1 MKTFTFVKDYRKS
14 FPYIVYKTVSQSHV
28 QVGFTL
34 ASRELVQKWLSG
46 STTDPIIKILSRNSN
61 LTKTQLETLLIDFL
75 GPNISG
81 KSLTNQEKALLR
93 LTKAGI
99 SRGAFNHTL
108 KQARRN
114 IIQSMYT
121 IILLGYLG
129 IFEDT
134 RLDPYLEVAN
144 KLKEYIGAY
153 KDVISNNELAT
164 EHLRIV
170 TMLREELETTL
181 EKLSTKIFVKDVISQ
196 ITFHAE
202 LAHISYFIMLKECCF
217 SVSFNFTCRVL

>member
-1 MKTFTFVKDYRKS
+1 MPS
-14 FPYIVYKTVSQSHV
+14 LS
-28 QVGFTL
+28 
-34 ASRELVQKWLSG
+34 SRELVQKWLSG
-46 STTDPIIKILSRNSN
+46 STSDPIIKILVKSSN

-75 GPNISG
+75 APNVSG

-129 IFEDT
+129 LFEDT
-134 RLDPYLEVAN
+134 RLDPYLEVAS

-153 KDVISNNELAT
+153 KDVLSNNELSS
-164 EHLRIV
+164 ENLRII
-170 TMLREELETTL
+170 TMLREELEGTL
-181 EKLSTKIFVKDVISQ
+181 ERLSTSRALSK
-196 ITFHAE
+196 A
-202 LAHISYFIMLKECCF
+202 
-217 SVSFNFTCRVL
+217 

>member
-1 MKTFTFVKDYRKS
+1 LGGGKSFVASSDLPLKTFTFDKKDRKS
-14 FPYIVYKTVSQSHV
+14 FPCIVYKTVSQTCLLVVSS
-28 QVGFTL
+28 L

-46 STTDPIIKILSRNSN
+46 STSDPIIKILSKNSN
-61 LTKTQLETLLIDFL
+61 LTRTQLETLLIDFL
-75 GPNISG
+75 APNVSG

-114 IIQSMYT
+114 IIQSVYT

-129 IFEDT
+129 VFEDT

-144 KLKEYIGAY
+144 KLREYVGAY

-181 EKLSTKIFVKDVISQ
+181 EKLSTPRTLSK
-196 ITFHAE
+196 T
-202 LAHISYFIMLKECCF
+202 
-217 SVSFNFTCRVL
+217 

>member
-1 MKTFTFVKDYRKS
+1 MSGLPEDHVPLPSLPWKTFTFVKNYHKS
-14 FPYIVYKTVSQSHV
+14 FPYIVYKTVSRSNAQA
-28 QVGFTL
+28 GFTL

-46 STTDPIIKILSRNSN
+46 STVDPIIKILSRNSN
-61 LTKTQLETLLIDFL
+61 LTKTQLETILIDFIA
-75 GPNISG
+75 PNISG
-81 KSLTNQEKALLR
+81 KSLTNREKALLR

-134 RLDPYLEVAN
+134 RLDPYIEVAN
-144 KLKEYIGAY
+144 KLKEYVGAY
-153 KDVISNNELAT
+153 KDVISTNELAT
-164 EHLRIV
+164 EHLRLV
-170 TMLREELETTL
+170 TMLREELENTL
-181 EKLSTKIFVKDVISQ
+181 EKLATPRTLSKT
-196 ITFHAE
+196 
-202 LAHISYFIMLKECCF
+202 
-217 SVSFNFTCRVL
+217 

>member
-1 MKTFTFVKDYRKS
+1 MV
-14 FPYIVYKTVSQSHV
+14 
-28 QVGFTL
+28 FTL
-34 ASRELVQKWLSG
+34 ASRELLQKWLSG

-81 KSLTNQEKALLR
+81 KSLTNHEKALLR

-144 KLKEYIGAY
+144 KLKEYVGAY
-153 KDVISNNELAT
+153 KDIISNNELAT

-170 TMLREELETTL
+170 TMLREELENTL
-181 EKLSTKIFVKDVISQ
+181 EKLSTPRSLSK
-196 ITFHAE
+196 T
-202 LAHISYFIMLKECCF
+202 
-217 SVSFNFTCRVL
+217 

>member
-1 MKTFTFVKDYRKS
+1 V
-14 FPYIVYKTVSQSHV
+14 VS
-28 QVGFTL
+28 TL

-46 STTDPIIKILSRNSN
+46 STSDPIIKILSKNSN

-75 GPNISG
+75 APNIAG
-81 KSLTNQEKALLR
+81 KSLTNQEKAVLR

-114 IIQSMYT
+114 IIQSIYT

-129 IFEDT
+129 VFEDT

-144 KLKEYIGAY
+144 KLKEYVGAY

-181 EKLSTKIFVKDVISQ
+181 EKLSTPRALSK
-196 ITFHAE
+196 T
-202 LAHISYFIMLKECCF
+202 
-217 SVSFNFTCRVL
+217 

>member
-1 MKTFTFVKDYRKS
+1 
-14 FPYIVYKTVSQSHV
+14 V
-28 QVGFTL
+28 QVVFTL
-34 ASRELVQKWLSG
+34 ASRELLQKWLSG

-144 KLKEYIGAY
+144 KLKEYVGAY
-153 KDVISNNELAT
+153 KDVISNNELGT

-170 TMLREELETTL
+170 TMLREELENTL
-181 EKLSTKIFVKDVISQ
+181 EKLSTPRSLSK
-196 ITFHAE
+196 T
-202 LAHISYFIMLKECCF
+202 
-217 SVSFNFTCRVL
+217 

>member
-1 MKTFTFVKDYRKS
+1 LA
-14 FPYIVYKTVSQSHV
+14 
-28 QVGFTL
+28 GFAL

-46 STTDPIIKILSRNSN
+46 STNDPIIKILSKSSN

-144 KLKEYIGAY
+144 KLKEYVGAY
-153 KDVISNNELAT
+153 KDVISNSELAS

-181 EKLSTKIFVKDVISQ
+181 EKLSTPRSLSK
-196 ITFHAE
+196 T
-202 LAHISYFIMLKECCF
+202 
-217 SVSFNFTCRVL
+217 

>member
-1 MKTFTFVKDYRKS
+1 MLRLS
-14 FPYIVYKTVSQSHV
+14 
-28 QVGFTL
+28 
-34 ASRELVQKWLSG
+34 SRELVQKWLLG
-46 STTDPIIKILSRNSN
+46 STSDPIIKILSKNSN

-75 GPNISG
+75 APNVSG

-114 IIQSMYT
+114 IIQSIYT

-129 IFEDT
+129 LFEDT

-144 KLKEYIGAY
+144 KLREYVGAY
-153 KDVISNNELAT
+153 KDVLSNNDLAA

-170 TMLREELETTL
+170 TMLREELELTL
-181 EKLSTKIFVKDVISQ
+181 EKLSSSRALSK
-196 ITFHAE
+196 A
-202 LAHISYFIMLKECCF
+202 
-217 SVSFNFTCRVL
+217 

>member
-1 MKTFTFVKDYRKS
+1 MPS
-14 FPYIVYKTVSQSHV
+14 LS
-28 QVGFTL
+28 
-34 ASRELVQKWLSG
+34 SRELVQKWLSG
-46 STTDPIIKILSRNSN
+46 STSDPIIKILVKSSN

-75 GPNISG
+75 APNVSG

-129 IFEDT
+129 LFEDT
-134 RLDPYLEVAN
+134 RLDPYLEVAS

-153 KDVISNNELAT
+153 KDVLSNNELSS
-164 EHLRIV
+164 ENLRII
-170 TMLREELETTL
+170 TMLREELEGTL
-181 EKLSTKIFVKDVISQ
+181 EKLSTSRALSK
-196 ITFHAE
+196 A
-202 LAHISYFIMLKECCF
+202 
-217 SVSFNFTCRVL
+217 

>member
-1 MKTFTFVKDYRKS
+1 M
-14 FPYIVYKTVSQSHV
+14 
-28 QVGFTL
+28 
-34 ASRELVQKWLSG
+34 QKWLSG

-144 KLKEYIGAY
+144 KLKEYVGAY
-153 KDVISNNELAT
+153 KDVVSNNELAT

-170 TMLREELETTL
+170 TMLREELENTL
-181 EKLSTKIFVKDVISQ
+181 EKLSTPRSLSK
-196 ITFHAE
+196 T
-202 LAHISYFIMLKECCF
+202 
-217 SVSFNFTCRVL
+217 

>member
-1 MKTFTFVKDYRKS
+1 M
-14 FPYIVYKTVSQSHV
+14 
-28 QVGFTL
+28 
-34 ASRELVQKWLSG
+34 QKWLSG

-144 KLKEYIGAY
+144 KLKEYVGAY

-170 TMLREELETTL
+170 TMLREELENTL
-181 EKLSTKIFVKDVISQ
+181 EKLSTPRSLSK
-196 ITFHAE
+196 T
-202 LAHISYFIMLKECCF
+202 
-217 SVSFNFTCRVL
+217 

>member
-1 MKTFTFVKDYRKS
+1 LKTFTFDKKDHKS
-14 FPYIVYKTVSQSHV
+14 FPYIVYKTVSQTCL
-28 QVGFTL
+28 QVVSTL

-46 STTDPIIKILSRNSN
+46 STSDPIIKILSKNSN

-75 GPNISG
+75 APNISG
-81 KSLTNQEKALLR
+81 KSLTNQEKAVLR

-144 KLKEYIGAY
+144 KLKEYVGAY

-170 TMLREELETTL
+170 TMLRAELETTL
-181 EKLSTKIFVKDVISQ
+181 EKLSTPRTLSK
-196 ITFHAE
+196 T
-202 LAHISYFIMLKECCF
+202 
-217 SVSFNFTCRVL
+217 

>member
-1 MKTFTFVKDYRKS
+1 M
-14 FPYIVYKTVSQSHV
+14 
-28 QVGFTL
+28 
-34 ASRELVQKWLSG
+34 QKWLSG

-144 KLKEYIGAY
+144 KLKEYVGAY
-153 KDVISNNELAT
+153 KDVVSNNELAT

-170 TMLREELETTL
+170 TMLREELENTL
-181 EKLSTKIFVKDVISQ
+181 EKLSTPRS
-196 ITFHAE
+196 
-202 LAHISYFIMLKECCF
+202 LLK
-217 SVSFNFTCRVL
+217 T

>member
-1 MKTFTFVKDYRKS
+1 M
-14 FPYIVYKTVSQSHV
+14 
-28 QVGFTL
+28 GFTL
-34 ASRELVQKWLSG
+34 ASRELLQKWLSG

-144 KLKEYIGAY
+144 KLKEYVGAY
-153 KDVISNNELAT
+153 KDVISNSELAT

-181 EKLSTKIFVKDVISQ
+181 EKLSTPRSLSK
-196 ITFHAE
+196 T
-202 LAHISYFIMLKECCF
+202 
-217 SVSFNFTCRVL
+217 

>member
-1 MKTFTFVKDYRKS
+1 VQSLHLSSCDRKS
-14 FPYIVYKTVSQSHV
+14 FPSIVYKTVSQHCL
-28 QVGFTL
+28 QVML
-34 ASRELVQKWLSG
+34 RLSSRELVQKWLLG
-46 STTDPIIKILSRNSN
+46 STSDPIIKILSKNSN

-75 GPNISG
+75 APNVSG

-114 IIQSMYT
+114 IIQSIYT

-129 IFEDT
+129 LFEDT

-144 KLKEYIGAY
+144 KLREYVGAY
-153 KDVISNNELAT
+153 KDVLSNNDLAA

-170 TMLREELETTL
+170 TMLREELELTL
-181 EKLSTKIFVKDVISQ
+181 EKLSSSRALSK
-196 ITFHAE
+196 A
-202 LAHISYFIMLKECCF
+202 
-217 SVSFNFTCRVL
+217 

>member
-1 MKTFTFVKDYRKS
+1 M
-14 FPYIVYKTVSQSHV
+14 
-28 QVGFTL
+28 
-34 ASRELVQKWLSG
+34 QKWLSG
-46 STTDPIIKILSRNSN
+46 STTDPIIKILSRHSN

-144 KLKEYIGAY
+144 KLKEYVGAY
-153 KDVISNNELAT
+153 KDIISNNELAT

-170 TMLREELETTL
+170 TMLREELENTL
-181 EKLSTKIFVKDVISQ
+181 EKLSTPRSLSK
-196 ITFHAE
+196 T
-202 LAHISYFIMLKECCF
+202 
-217 SVSFNFTCRVL
+217 

>member
-1 MKTFTFVKDYRKS
+1 M
-14 FPYIVYKTVSQSHV
+14 TV
-28 QVGFTL
+28 TL

-46 STTDPIIKILSRNSN
+46 SANDPIIKILSKNSN
-61 LTKTQLETLLIDFL
+61 LTKTQLETLSIDFL
-75 GPNISG
+75 APNISG
-81 KSLTNQEKALLR
+81 KSLTNHEKALLR

-114 IIQSMYT
+114 IIQSIYT

-144 KLKEYIGAY
+144 KLKEYVGGY
-153 KDVISNNELAT
+153 KDVISNSELAT

-170 TMLREELETTL
+170 TMLREELEATL
-181 EKLSTKIFVKDVISQ
+181 ERLSTPRALSK
-196 ITFHAE
+196 T
-202 LAHISYFIMLKECCF
+202 
-217 SVSFNFTCRVL
+217 

>member
-1 MKTFTFVKDYRKS
+1 VIDS
-14 FPYIVYKTVSQSHV
+14 
-28 QVGFTL
+28 L

-46 STTDPIIKILSRNSN
+46 STSDPIIKILSKNSS

-75 GPNISG
+75 APNVSG

-93 LTKAGI
+93 LKKAGI

-144 KLKEYIGAY
+144 KLREYVGAY
-153 KDVISNNELAT
+153 KDVISNSELAT
-164 EHLRIV
+164 EHLRII
-170 TMLREELETTL
+170 TMLREELENTL
-181 EKLSTKIFVKDVISQ
+181 EKLSTPRTLSK
-196 ITFHAE
+196 A
-202 LAHISYFIMLKECCF
+202 
-217 SVSFNFTCRVL
+217 

>member
-1 MKTFTFVKDYRKS
+1 MVVRA
-14 FPYIVYKTVSQSHV
+14 
-28 QVGFTL
+28 L

-46 STTDPIIKILSRNSN
+46 STNDPIIKILSKNSN

-75 GPNISG
+75 APNISG
-81 KSLTNQEKALLR
+81 KLLTNQEKALLR

-129 IFEDT
+129 VFEDT

-144 KLKEYIGAY
+144 KLKEYVGAY

-181 EKLSTKIFVKDVISQ
+181 EKLSTPRTLSK
-196 ITFHAE
+196 A
-202 LAHISYFIMLKECCF
+202 
-217 SVSFNFTCRVL
+217 

>member
-1 MKTFTFVKDYRKS
+1 M
-14 FPYIVYKTVSQSHV
+14 
-28 QVGFTL
+28 
-34 ASRELVQKWLSG
+34 QKWLSG
-46 STTDPIIKILSRNSN
+46 STSDPIIKILSKNSN
-61 LTKTQLETLLIDFL
+61 LTKTQFETLLIDFL
-75 GPNISG
+75 APNVSE

-134 RLDPYLEVAN
+134 RLAPYLEVAN
-144 KLKEYIGAY
+144 KLREYVGAY
-153 KDVISNNELAT
+153 KDIVSNNELAT

-181 EKLSTKIFVKDVISQ
+181 DKLSKPRTLSK
-196 ITFHAE
+196 A
-202 LAHISYFIMLKECCF
+202 
-217 SVSFNFTCRVL
+217 